1 MVRLKPLSY
10 AFTALILFALLSP
23 HNEAIYEHFGI
34 IPKFPK
40 NAKGTTSIVR
50 ATTTEIL
57 MNEEEHNKKKT
68 EQGIDK
74 YLTKIQE
81 EEEEEQI
88 SDHKQHKNTREPFIL
103 DYNRLKPPIELVSE
117 AALWLHGLHI
127 AREV

>member
-10 AFTALILFALLSP
+10 AFIALILFALLSP

-34 IPKFPK
+34 IPTFPE
-40 NAKGTTSIVR
+40 NAKAGTTSIVR

-57 MNEEEHNKKKT
+57 MNKEEHNKKKT
-68 EQGIDK
+68 EQGIDN

-81 EEEEEQI
+81 EEEQI
-88 SDHKQHKNTREPFIL
+88 SDHKNTREPFIL
-103 DYNRLKPPIELVSE
+103 DYNRLRPPIELVST